1 MMYQNVLVPY
11 DKSNHAKHALETAL
25 AMISDDPEALL
36 TILYVTEAPETEDV
50 TFAAAARM
58 AGVQQIDTEGEH
70 ELESEYRNKKKD
82 SIKEDVADIVAG
94 APNKIEYKVA
104 MGKAHTAILNFAYD
118 HECDLIVM
126 GCRGLNA
133 LQGMLGSVSY
143 AVLRSS
149 EVPVFIVK

>member
-1 MMYQNVLVPY
+1 MIYHNVLVPY
-11 DKSNHAKHALETAL
+11 DKSSHAKHALETAVKL
-25 AMISDDPEALL
+25 ISDDPTATL
-36 TILYVTEAPETEDV
+36 TIFYVTESPENEDA

-58 AGVQQIDTEGEH
+58 AGVTQVETEADH
-70 ELESEYRNKKKD
+70 ELEKEYRDAKRDSVKKD
-82 SIKEDVADIVAG
+82 VAPIIAG
-94 APNKIEYKVA
+94 APNEIEYKIA
-104 MGKAHTAILNFAYD
+104 TGRPQHAILNFVYD

-149 EVPVFIVK
+149 EVPVFIIK